1 MRPTYQL
8 ELAIR
13 RALPESVKVL
23 LRAGRL
29 AVRPTPPP
37 APAVPQ
43 ELVEEARLCGDRSEL
58 IRRLPKGGTVAELG
72 TLLGDFARH
81 ILDTAA
87 PERLHICDIHL
98 ANCRKD
104 VLADPRVSAQ
114 EALTTDWLPQ
124 FPDGHFDWIYVD
136 ADHAYEAVR
145 ADIAAAH
152 AKVKP
157 GGYLVF
163 NDFARMMRPG
173 LGVFGV
179 HQAVTEFM
187 VAARWPVAFFA
198 FQGEAL
204 YDIALRRP
212 L

>member
-8 ELAIR
+8 ELALR
-13 RALPESVKVL
+13 RALPESFKVW

-29 AVRPTPPP
+29 AVRATPPP
-37 APAVPQ
+37 APPVPQ
-43 ELVEEARLCGDRSEL
+43 ELLEDARLCADRYEM

-72 TLLGDFARH
+72 TLKGDFARH
-81 ILDTAA
+81 ILDAAA

-104 VLADPRVSAQ
+104 VLADPRVAAEES
-114 EALTTDWLPQ
+114 LTTDWLPN

-136 ADHAYEAVR
+136 ADHGYDAVR
-145 ADIAAAH
+145 ADIALSH
-152 AKVKP
+152 TKVKP

-163 NDFARMMRPG
+163 NDYARMMRPG

-179 HQAVTEFM
+179 HQAVTEFL
-187 VAARWPVAFFA
+187 VEARWPVAFFA

-212 L
+212 D